1 MPVLLE
7 LILDNSFWVPI
18 TCWFGD
24 QSRAAV
30 ARMYAHAHR
39 DTHRALPAGHIGE
52 DKTHGKNEE
61 EAVEID
67 GHLDKEVASGQDQQ
81 NIQELLEVGR
91 DFCREE
97 GIARSLGM
105 VRL

>member
-1 MPVLLE
+1 MLVWGPV
-7 LILDNSFWVPI
+7 
-18 TCWFGD
+18 TCCSCTHVCACT
-24 QSRAAV
+24 QT
-30 ARMYAHAHR
+30 H
-39 DTHRALPAGHIGE
+39 THRALPAGHIGE